1 MPTQDIPRHSEP
13 VAVPTQPASASTSS
27 FSSRRR
33 RRASSP
39 EQTSANQPKRR
50 SHMSRTST
58 VRSRLAQMGSYVM
71 STLMPT
77 SNSSSSSSS
86 SSTGASL
93 PLSPE
98 PTLASTPSGSAS
110 GLPTPSGASSVL
122 NEPQTSSPLRRYMQ
136 SSSTSTSTSSS
147 SLTPSG
153 PAIPSILQRPSN
165 RFFHPRS
172 SSSQNAASSSNSNDQ
187 PTLPVRSPHPPTRDS
202 VMEDQ
207 ATVLAR
213 LLAIAATA
221 TASSLVE
228 NGRSRNSNLLRGS
241 GFGRS
246 SSSPTTFNSQ
256 GSDNSFDGFLAGLRS
271 GLIATELSNSLY
283 NAHQS
288 SPRRAMNFFRMFRF
302 TPSSERS
309 QGDEPTMVPILI
321 VGVRA
326 VENDPAST
334 EDSPRPQRR
343 RSEGSGLFSMF
354 DSTDHEEEEDL
365 FNTPNSWL
373 RPDLGPT
380 STQSSNTSPNI
391 PMNTLNDR
399 YDTES
404 TEADQDSDT
413 EQGND
418 QSRQSWIVY
427 VFGGTYPENH
437 PILLAPTLFSD
448 DPSYEDLMVL
458 ESFMGQVKPPVA
470 TAEEVEEAGGLLKV
484 VSTSG
489 ELTYLEGT
497 TKDGELLNETVE
509 GRCQIC
515 LSDFE
520 LEQECRKLTQCK
532 HTFHRECIDQWLI
545 TGRNSCPLCRG
556 EGVMKQDKTEASPEV
571 NAEASGASA

>member
-1 MPTQDIPRHSEP
+1 MPPHNIPRHSEP
-13 VAVPTQPASASTSS
+13 VSVPTQPVSASTSS

-86 SSTGASL
+86 SSTGTSL

-98 PTLASTPSGSAS
+98 PTLASTPSRSAS
-110 GLPTPSGASSVL
+110 ALPTPSGATSVL
-122 NEPQTSSPLRRYMQ
+122 NEPQTSSPLRSYMQ
-136 SSSTSTSTSSS
+136 SSSTSTSSS

-172 SSSQNAASSSNSNDQ
+172 SSNQNAASSSNSNDQ
-187 PTLPVRSPHPPTRDS
+187 PTQPVRSSHPSTRDS

-228 NGRSRNSNLLRGS
+228 NGRSRNSNLLRGN

-246 SSSPTTFNSQ
+246 SSSPTTINNNSQ
-256 GSDNSFDGFLAGLRS
+256 GSDNSFEGFLAGLRS

-302 TPSSERS
+302 TSSSERS
-309 QGDEPTMVPILI
+309 EGDEPNMVPILI

-326 VENDPAST
+326 VENDPAT
-334 EDSPRPQRR
+334 NEDSPRPQRR
-343 RSEGSGLFSMF
+343 RSEGGGLFSMF
-354 DSTDHEEEEDL
+354 DSSDHDEDEDL

-373 RPDLGPT
+373 RSDLGPT
-380 STQSSNTSPNI
+380 LTQSSNISPNV

-399 YDTES
+399 YDNES
-404 TEADQDSDT
+404 TEADQDSDP

-470 TAEEVEEAGGLLKV
+470 TAEEVQEAGGLLKV
-484 VSTSG
+484 VSSSG
-489 ELTYLEGT
+489 ELTYFEGT
-497 TKDGELLNETVE
+497 NKDGEVINETVE

-520 LEQECRKLTQCK
+520 LDQECRKLTQCT

-556 EGVMKQDKTEASPEV
+556 EGVMKQDKTEASPGV
-571 NAEASGASA
+571 NAGASGASA